1 MFEHIK
7 SNAGSKGI
15 YLDSINGHLDHVHC
29 LISMD
34 SEISISKMVQ
44 LLKGESSFW
53 ANQEKLVKPKLEWAK
68 DYYAISI
75 SDSAVLKVRNY
86 IRNQDDK
93 HGQVTF
99 QDNYQQFIKDYE
111 F

>member
-1 MFEHIK
+1 M
-7 SNAGSKGI
+7 N
-15 YLDSINGHLDHVHC
+15 
-29 LISMD
+29 

-68 DYYAISI
+68 DYYAVSI
-75 SDSAVLKVRNY
+75 SNSVVPRVREY
-86 IRNQDDK
+86 IRNQDKK
-93 HGQVTF
+93 HDSGTF
-99 QDNYQQFIKDYE
+99 QEDYQQFIKDYK